1 MSVGLDIG
9 TKSIK
14 VVELNQDGNKF
25 SLKSAGAVGYV
36 GAPIEPNLQDEKEIA
51 ALGSV
56 IKKLMQD
63 AKVTS
68 KDVSISLPES
78 QVFTRMLK
86 FPMLT
91 DQEISSAVKWE
102 AEEYI
107 PIPLKEAIVEHSILD
122 RLESSNPPQVVV
134 LLIAVLKTL
143 VEKYVEVVNAAG
155 LNVISVETEL
165 LSMVR
170 SLAVPEKTIMVVDFG
185 AKSTDI
191 AVARNMQLYFSRSI
205 PTAGDAFSRAVGQ
218 SLGVNMQQAEQ
229 YKRAYGLSEGQL
241 EGKVGRAI
249 VPILK
254 VVSEEI
260 KKASHYYQMEVK
272 GDPVEM
278 VMLAGGSAGIPGMA
292 PTLSNLLNIEVTIG
306 SPFTRVTVDPASAS
320 SLANYAPLY
329 SVAVGLAMRKE

>member
-14 VVELNQDGNKF
+14 VVELNQDGDKF

>member
-51 ALGSV
+51 ALGSI

-63 AKVTS
+63 AKVTG

-218 SLGVNMQQAEQ
+218 ALGVNMQQAEQ

-249 VPILK
+249 APILK

-272 GDPVEM
+272 ADPVEM

-292 PTLSNLLNIEVTIG
+292 PMLSNLLNIEVTIG
-306 SPFTRVTVDPASAS
+306 SPFTRVTVDPTSAS